1 MFLVLGLEILTQGK
15 PPSIR
20 TRREDHKVP
29 WFLKVGLNVRVRW
42 GGGNDELGDIFERCN
57 LTKVER

>member
-42 GGGNDELGDIFERCN
+42 GGGMMNWAIYLKGA
-57 LTKVER
+57 T